1 MYYAGTVLLFL
12 VLAYGFVPE
21 VLTGKVVNQSD
32 ITGYRSM
39 SQEAVAWNKAHP
51 DDPTHWTDSMFGG
64 MPTTS
69 FMPSSDGDWTQSLY
83 NLLLK
88 GKRPANWLFISLLG
102 AFLLMLSLGVDKV
115 LAIGGAVAV
124 TYCSYNFQIIQVGHN
139 TKMQAIAFLPWVLAA
154 AIFYVV
160 SYPASVST
168 AASTRQLPIY
178 SVERSQRVC
187 AISFDAAWGD
197 AKVRQFS
204 C

>member
-1 MYYAGTVLLFL
+1 MDKTLMKKIGIYAGIVLLFL
-12 VLAYGFVPE
+12 VLAYGFVP
-21 VLTGKVVNQSD
+21 G
-32 ITGYRSM
+32 GAYRQGGQPERYNRL
-39 SQEAVAWNKAHP
+39 QEYVAGGGGGNKAHP

-102 AFLLMLSLGVDKV
+102 AFLPTLSLRVDKV

-154 AIFYVV
+154 VIFTYR
-160 SYPASVST
+160 SALRPWLGSFST
-168 AASTRQLPIY
+168 GSGTGQTGR
-178 SVERSQRVC
+178 
-187 AISFDAAWGD
+187 
-197 AKVRQFS
+197 
-204 C
+204 